1 MVFEGVGGTN
11 VKKGDLK
18 AVQVMQLLSVMFKQK
33 LGGELDEDAAV
44 AGPGSDSQQPAGDID
59 PMDSMDVVV
68 DVVSP
73 VKTENPK

>member
-1 MVFEGVGGTN
+1 LVFGGVGGPK

-18 AVQVMQLLSVMFKQK
+18 AVQVMQLLRVMFKQK
-33 LGGELDEDAAV
+33 LDGELDEDAAV

-73 VKTENPK
+73 AKTKNPK